1 MKIYTRTGDTG
12 ETGLFGGA
20 RVKKNHLRVE
30 VYGTIDELNSLIGVA
45 RAANIPPELERPL
58 ELMQAD
64 LFVIGSELACDPGKL
79 GKLPLELITSAAS
92 ESLERLIDETEAH
105 LPELKNFVLP
115 AGSKA
120 GAALHHARTVA
131 RRAERR
137 VLDLESVRPEVL
149 IYLNRLSDCLFVLAR
164 RANQLDDAPETPWL
178 PRSQK

>member
-1 MKIYTRTGDTG
+1 MKIYTRTGDNG

-45 RAANIPPELERPL
+45 RAAHLPAELDLPL
-58 ELMQAD
+58 AQMQTE
-64 LFVIGSELACDPGKL
+64 LFVIGSELACDPDKI
-79 GKLPLELITSAAS
+79 GKLPLELVTSSAS
-92 ESLERLIDETEAH
+92 EVLERLIDETEAH
-105 LPELKNFVLP
+105 LPELQNFILP
-115 AGSKA
+115 AGSPA

-137 VLDLESVRPEVL
+137 LLDLDSVRPEVL

-164 RANQLDDAPETPWL
+164 RANQLDNAAETPWM
-178 PRSQK
+178 PRGQK